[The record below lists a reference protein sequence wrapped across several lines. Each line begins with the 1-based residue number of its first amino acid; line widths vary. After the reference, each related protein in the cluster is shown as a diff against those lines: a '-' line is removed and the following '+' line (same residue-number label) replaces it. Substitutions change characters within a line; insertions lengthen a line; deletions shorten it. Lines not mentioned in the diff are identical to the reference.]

1 MTKLQQLK
9 KDIGFTKVLP
19 SCLNCEYYK
28 SEELMNDYSHWV
40 EKNIRCSLH
49 NFATKKMSIC
59 NSYAKVNNV

>member
-9 KDIGFTKVLP
+9 EDIGFTKVLP
-19 SCLNCEYYK
+19 SCVNCTHYE
-28 SEELMNDYSHWV
+28 SEEHMNDYSQLV

-59 NSYAKVNNV
+59 NDYAKKEKQ